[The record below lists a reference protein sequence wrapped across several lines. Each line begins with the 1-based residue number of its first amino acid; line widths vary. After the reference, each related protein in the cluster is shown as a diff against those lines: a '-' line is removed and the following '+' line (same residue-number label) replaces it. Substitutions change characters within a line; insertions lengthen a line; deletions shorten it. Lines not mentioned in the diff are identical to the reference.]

1 MRPLKNRYISKSRMY
16 DVSFKNQ
23 KINNVNFKGAIITN
37 SSFRQTTIT
46 DCEFLGTNL
55 SNCSF
60 KKAKFINCVFM
71 GAKLKNSNF
80 DGATFNNV
88 LFVTQ
93 KITDC
98 KNLLITDSSPTMVK
112 TIKPLILNERLT
124 SIIDA
129 YCEQSKDK
137 ITHILKLNSTKY
149 NFLHIGILLETCSE
163 EQIIR
168 GLSKLLETSDFDFP
182 TIYSLKNYLQKIVY
196 KDEKTEFL
204 DDCNCNAICIQA

>member
-1 MRPLKNRYISKSRMY
+1 
-16 DVSFKNQ
+16 
-23 KINNVNFKGAIITN
+23 
-37 SSFRQTTIT
+37 
-46 DCEFLGTNL
+46 
-55 SNCSF
+55 
-60 KKAKFINCVFM
+60 M

-168 GLSKLLETSDFDFP
+168 GLSKLLETSNFDFP
-182 TIYSLKNYLQKIVY
+182 TIYSLKNYLQKTVY
-196 KDEKTEFL
+196 TVFYTTHYFPFGNVEMSFNETDGYNVEKAL
-204 DDCNCNAICIQA
+204 SRLS